1 VTVRRRRAARL
12 AALLALAAVLAP
24 AGPAAGRASATATSR
39 LYLDGDSLALG
50 TGLFLPR
57 YLPGW
62 RIEQQVDVS
71 RHAYQGAAAIEARR
85 RSLPRVVVVNL
96 GTNDDPRG
104 VHEFASD
111 VRRVVRAAGPGRCV
125 VWATIVRPPY
135 AGVSYEG
142 LNRVLFAAARR
153 WPGFHVFD
161 WRGLARAHPG
171 WFGADGVHPSIAGYR
186 LRARALARFVR
197 AACAS

>member
-1 VTVRRRRAARL
+1 MTARCRLAARL
-12 AALLALAAVLAP
+12 AVLLALGAALATAGSAP
-24 AGPAAGRASATATSR
+24 APAAGTKR

-62 RIEQQVDVS
+62 RIEQAVDVS
-71 RHAYQGAAAIEARR
+71 RHAYQGAAAIEARG
-85 RSLPRVVVVNL
+85 RSLPRVLIVNL
-96 GTNDDPRG
+96 GTNDDPRA
-104 VHEFASD
+104 VRQFASY
-111 VRRVVRAAGPGRCV
+111 VRRVVRAAGPERCV

-135 AGVSYEG
+135 AGVSYDG

-153 WPGFHVFD
+153 WPSLHVFD

-171 WFGADGVHPSIAGYR
+171 WFGADGVHPSVPGYR

-197 AACAS
+197 AVCP